1 MMVSAVQAG
10 LASPFRG
17 DRWLRAPTLLL
28 LPVALWVWLCRDWPT
43 RLGFYSDDWMILL
56 HPFVGTA
63 EAFNDILRV
72 VAARPVSAPY
82 IWLAQLIVGWSPV
95 RSQLLNAA
103 MLLVTAASVGMLA
116 AAIVS
121 GVRSLRD
128 GTLVCATIAAAAFVV
143 FPSNIGTFAWG
154 VGVSAVV
161 PAVPLFS
168 LATSI
173 LLHAGRSPWRLGIG
187 LILALLSHLSYE
199 AFYFQEATL
208 ILLAVTLRGGTI
220 KDIPWRVLIG
230 VVIVNVAC
238 VVFNR
243 LTLGI
248 IHKTFHWEF
257 LQVFM
262 GGYPRILDI
271 LGHAAREHVTLI
283 ASSVLVAGL
292 SGSICLAQQVGILR
306 VPFCFTA
313 AVCGIIAS
321 GLLYAFAG
329 YGLAAEGPMARVGI
343 VLATYCSIISGVLAA
358 AAWCAMA
365 RHRLIVL
372 LFWVSAGIGL
382 VALDLAARARVS
394 EWADTWSYEI
404 ARLSRL
410 PTAITSAKT
419 YVAGDERLY
428 VAIEDRPASFVEP
441 ASAPWEIG
449 GAIAWASYRNT
460 NSRLLTADLWKLAP
474 YHWFATLPNWFSRWN
489 GGSFVQGPCS
499 EGATYSAASGSG
511 LWSWNTSTNEFIKVD
526 APWAHGCQ

>member
-1 MMVSAVQAG
+1 M
-10 LASPFRG
+10 
-17 DRWLRAPTLLL
+17 LLL
-28 LPVALWVWLCRDWPT
+28 LPVALWVWLCRDWST
-43 RLGFYSDDWMILL
+43 RLGFYADDWMIFL

-72 VAARPVSAPY
+72 AASRPVSAPY

-95 RSQLLNAA
+95 RSQLLNVA
-103 MLLVTAASVGMLA
+103 MFLVTAASVGMLA

-154 VGVSAVV
+154 VGVSAIV

-243 LTLGI
+243 LTLGG

-257 LQVFM
+257 LQVFIV
-262 GGYPRILDI
+262 GYLRIPRV

-283 ASSVLVAGL
+283 ASSVLVVGL

-306 VPFCFTA
+306 VRFCFAVT
-313 AVCGIIAS
+313 VCGIIAS

-329 YGLAAEGPMARVGI
+329 YGLAAEGPTARVGI
-343 VLATYCSIISGVLAA
+343 VLATYCSIIVGVLAA

-365 RHRLIVL
+365 RHRLIVF
-372 LFWVSAGIGL
+372 LFWLSAGIGL
-382 VALDLAARARVS
+382 VALDLAARARVT

-410 PTAITSAKT
+410 PTAITSAKP

-428 VAIEDRPASFVEP
+428 VVIEDRPASFAEP

-460 NSRLLTADLWKLAP
+460 NSRLLTAYLWKQAS
-474 YHWFATLPNWFSRWN
+474 YHWFATHPHRFSRWN
-489 GGSFVQGPCS
+489 GHSFEQGFCGG
-499 EGATYSAASGSG
+499 GAAIYSASGSE
-511 LWSWNTSTNEFIKVD
+511 LWSWNSSTGALSKID
-526 APWAHGCQ
+526 PPWEYGCR